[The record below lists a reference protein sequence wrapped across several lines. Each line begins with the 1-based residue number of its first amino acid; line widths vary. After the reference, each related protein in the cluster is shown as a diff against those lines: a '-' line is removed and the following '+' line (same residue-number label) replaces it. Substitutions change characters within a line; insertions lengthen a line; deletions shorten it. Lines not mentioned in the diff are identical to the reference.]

1 MFINVCMFFLLSDNN
16 SVIIK
21 ILSAFLLFI
30 NMLHKLFT
38 L

>member
-1 MFINVCMFFLLSDNN
+1 MFINVCMFFLLSDN